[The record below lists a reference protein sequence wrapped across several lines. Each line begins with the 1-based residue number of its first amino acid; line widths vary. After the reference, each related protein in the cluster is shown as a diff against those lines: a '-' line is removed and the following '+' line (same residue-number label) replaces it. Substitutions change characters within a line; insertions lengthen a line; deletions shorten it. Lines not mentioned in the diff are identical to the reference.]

1 METPAVL
8 LMVPDMGVL
17 LNKSSPGLL
26 FLTYPVTGWSEAN
39 ALVSV
44 TTPLAFVRSLIM
56 TVPWLSGPPVSATKY
71 TLALST
77 TVLSLA
83 FRAVTVV
90 VTWPLTIVTVAPA
103 LSNVVPAGA
112 FISIKPVVAVTR
124 NAAFAPVV

>member
-71 TLALST
+71 TLAFST

-90 VTWPLTIVTVAPA
+90 VT
-103 LSNVVPAGA
+103 
-112 FISIKPVVAVTR
+112 
-124 NAAFAPVV
+124 